1 MGKIIVKSK
10 TALKQLI
17 VLSKDIKTMRLAAE
31 SWSSPFQ
38 TLISTIMSARTR
50 DEVTIPVASRL
61 FKKYSSPNRLATA
74 KIKEIELMIK
84 PVNFYKNKAKNIVQC
99 SKTIVRL
106 HGGKI
111 PNNTDELIKL
121 PGVGRKTAN
130 VFLSEYGDQAIA
142 VDTHVHYISN
152 YLGWSKHKNPQKVE
166 TDLKKLFPKKYWSKV
181 NPTLVRFGKTHT
193 SRIEKN
199 ISLNKVKKIK

>member
-1 MGKIIVKSK
+1 MDSK

-17 VLSKDIKTMRLAAE
+17 VLSKDTKTMRLAAE
-31 SWSSPFQ
+31 SWKTPFQ

-50 DEVTIPVASRL
+50 DEVTIPVASKL

-74 KIKEIELMIK
+74 QIKDVELIIK
-84 PVNFYKNKAKNIVQC
+84 PVNFYRNKAKNIIQC
-99 SKTIVRL
+99 AKTIVRL

-111 PNNTDELIKL
+111 PNNIDELIKL

-142 VDTHVHYISN
+142 VDTHVHYIAN
-152 YLGWSKHKNPQKVE
+152 YLCWSKNKNPYKVE
-166 TDLKKLFPKKYWSKV
+166 ADLKKLFQKKYWSKV

-193 SRIEKN
+193 SRTQKN
-199 ISLNKVKKIK
+199 MILNKIKKVK